1 MIVRFEKIKV
11 IREML
16 RVKNNMFLG
25 KLLLKDSVH
34 KQNKNKQIF
43 YKNRSCVA
51 LHKQLFKPAI
61 RVDPKIYIQTKEVH
75 YNESNF
81 ETKFLELRYNFE
93 N

>member
-16 RVKNNMFLG
+16 RVKNDMFFG
-25 KLLLKDSVH
+25 KSLLKDSVH

-43 YKNRSCVA
+43 YKNRSCAA

-61 RVDPKIYIQTKEVH
+61 RVDPVRVLSLPEM
-75 YNESNF
+75 NE
-81 ETKFLELRYNFE
+81 
-93 N
+93 